1 MSQHLPRTHDTAA
14 EPSLRGVLDN
24 RLKAR
29 ASAPKRVALV
39 ADSAG
44 EIIIAHAR
52 LIREARMHGHE
63 VFCFAREDAES
74 FRAVTA
80 LGVTPMP
87 LPTDGRDKH
96 DIRALGL
103 ALNSLAP
110 DVLAAL
116 SWPAGRL
123 AIAAAARARVGRI
136 VAAFPELAGALAPG
150 TNDGGLRRDCAALL
164 SRCHAAIV
172 PGLERDPVVD
182 GRSILP
188 PGLQPCFVAGPG
200 VDPALVSNVPLAPL
214 TKGIVF
220 LAIAYPGSEPGIAAY
235 CESARQLGP
244 RSGSAVFLTVSPPD
258 SEPSNEVLRLM
269 KAYRGT
275 VRYLGPRED
284 IDRLLARAH
293 VAVFPAETP
302 CLPGEIA
309 RAVAVGRPI
318 ISVDVPAR
326 RGMVADDVNGRR
338 VAPGD
343 SQALLSAMLSVMRRP
358 DLIPLY
364 AKQSRR
370 IATHQLDISNIV
382 AAQFAALGL

>member
-1 MSQHLPRTHDTAA
+1 MPHQMPRAHDKAA
-14 EPSLRGVLDN
+14 DPSLRGMLDH
-24 RLKAR
+24 RPQGS

-39 ADSAG
+39 VDCAS

-52 LIREARMHGHE
+52 LVREARSHGHE
-63 VFCFAREDAES
+63 VFCLAREDAES
-74 FRAVTA
+74 FRAVSA

-87 LPTDGRDKH
+87 LPADGREKH
-96 DIRALGL
+96 DIRALSL
-103 ALNSLAP
+103 ALSSLAP

-123 AIAAAARARVGRI
+123 AIAAAARAQVGRI

-150 TNDGGLRRDCAALL
+150 ANDGRLRRECAALL

-188 PGLQPCFVAGPG
+188 PGLQPCFIAGPG
-200 VDPALVSNVPLAPL
+200 VDPARVSHVPLAPL

-235 CESARQLGP
+235 CESARQLGV
-244 RSGSAVFLTVSPPD
+244 RSGGAVFLTVSPPD
-258 SEPSNEVLRLM
+258 AEPSNEVLRLM

-293 VAVFPAETP
+293 VAVFPSETP

-309 RAVAVGRPI
+309 RAVAVGRTV

-326 RGMVADDVNGRR
+326 RGMVADNVNGRR
-338 VAPGD
+338 VAPD
-343 SQALLSAMLSVMRRP
+343 DVEALSSAMLSVMRRP
-358 DLIPLY
+358 DLIPPY

-370 IATHQLDISNIV
+370 IATHQLDISGIV

>member
-1 MSQHLPRTHDTAA
+1 MSQHMPRVHDTAA
-14 EPSLRGVLDN
+14 ESSQCGVLDEGAT
-24 RLKAR
+24 AR

-39 ADSAG
+39 ADSVS
-44 EIIIAHAR
+44 EIIITHAR
-52 LIREARMHGHE
+52 LVREARSHGHE
-63 VFCFAREDAES
+63 VFCFAREDAEG
-74 FRAVTA
+74 FRAVSA

-87 LPTDGRDKH
+87 LPANGREKH
-96 DIRALGL
+96 DIRALSL
-103 ALNSLAP
+103 ALSSLAP

-123 AIAAAARARVGRI
+123 AIAAAARAQVGRI
-136 VAAFPELAGALAPG
+136 VAAFPKLARALAPG
-150 TNDGGLRRDCAALL
+150 ANDGRLRRECAALL

-200 VDPALVSNVPLAPL
+200 VDPRRVSHVPLAPL
-214 TKGIVF
+214 TKGIIF

-235 CESARQLGP
+235 CESARQLRTPSGGP
-244 RSGSAVFLTVSPPD
+244 VFLTVSPPD
-258 SEPSNEVLRLM
+258 TGPPSEVLRLM
-269 KAYRGT
+269 KTYRGD

-293 VAVFPAETP
+293 VAVFPSETP

-318 ISVDVPAR
+318 VSVDVPAR
-326 RGMVADDVNGRR
+326 RGMVADNVNGRR

-343 SQALLSAMLSVMRRP
+343 VQALSSAMLSVMRRP

-370 IATHQLDISNIV
+370 IATHQLDIDGII